1 MSYEIIKEWCWTC
14 SRSELFNV
22 WSQQHQQP
30 ALESINLNI
39 LHYNI
44 RYYHSNKCDLIDMV
58 EKYKP
63 AIITLNEL
71 GAIIPIKVIE
81 KALFSYKVF
90 KTEGTNAHGGVVLAI
105 DKNLN
110 PINVDCKQTKNIV
123 AASIMINNKTYTITS
138 IYSPP
143 AEPLPLEI
151 MSFVMQNS
159 QHIIIAGD
167 FNAKNYDW
175 GCPEMNIKGQKL
187 KPWLDANKKIHIH
200 NQGMITSLRSE
211 TTIDLIISTE
221 QQSSVHCQALPYF
234 GSDHLPILTEFTNIK
249 INKQQR
255 NIPKI
260 NWDIYTSI
268 LTILNPEINQIKQ
281 DLNMNPSEWFKFFEQ
296 LLYALKL
303 RSTHWH
309 TIEKIRP
316 SITKA
321 LRVMLK
327 HKHYLQNRYRHTRS
341 EEDRQ
346 SLRAWH
352 KLVLHEFNQH
362 KVNRWNKFIDN
373 VASPQPTTFWKTIKI
388 LNKKRS
394 VKFSAITENNK
405 IHRTPDQILSCLTQH
420 FKARFQAPST
430 DLTVKTDKEALDLWK
445 LLEQAQ
451 PEDIQLISQ
460 QSDLTF
466 TTKEVWEVLKS
477 LKPKNSSSFD
487 NISNKMIKNIPE
499 GYAQILTEHYNALFA
514 DLFWQKQWKQ
524 SRTIC
529 FNKVESAA
537 PTTQQLRPI
546 SLLPVLGKVYE
557 RLFLIRFKKWL
568 FKYGILPWQQS
579 GARSNQCTTSRLNH
593 MLEQTYASL
602 LSNTFTPIIFVD
614 FLQAFDLLW
623 QEGLLLKLKRLNCP
637 FSYLI
642 WIKNY
647 FTDRSMFID
656 LNGQI
661 SEEISVKRGA
671 PQGSV
676 FGAIAY
682 IVAHHDLQ
690 QVFQNP
696 ENNHLYVDDLGS
708 VYIPSLYEEYK
719 DQLTEIQK
727 RINKDLIKLHDYAV
741 EWHQPVNSKKT
752 EYVVFDRVVKSPKLK
767 IYYNGNQLEQKK
779 NFKYL
784 GYRLDSK
791 LSFNCVVVDHLQK
804 CRQTYTIL
812 KYIHNRFPSFFKLK
826 QRFFN
831 TYVWPHLHAMS
842 SIYCLLSKTQRDKI
856 NGFYRR
862 CLRIIYHLFQCST
875 NDLHGVFQLPTL
887 EEKYRKTLT
896 KRLSNIERY
905 EQELIQCYLMHKNI
919 INTTRHHYREKAII
933 QAMPIGRPSTRMLNF
948 YNKSTTYFDKLIN
961 FCYTHHTP
969 EEP

>member
-1 MSYEIIKEWCWTC
+1 
-14 SRSELFNV
+14 
-22 WSQQHQQP
+22 
-30 ALESINLNI
+30 
-39 LHYNI
+39 
-44 RYYHSNKCDLIDMV
+44 
-58 EKYKP
+58 
-63 AIITLNEL
+63 
-71 GAIIPIKVIE
+71 
-81 KALFSYKVF
+81 
-90 KTEGTNAHGGVVLAI
+90 
-105 DKNLN
+105 
-110 PINVDCKQTKNIV
+110 
-123 AASIMINNKTYTITS
+123 
-138 IYSPP
+138 
-143 AEPLPLEI
+143 
-151 MSFVMQNS
+151 
-159 QHIIIAGD
+159 
-167 FNAKNYDW
+167 
-175 GCPEMNIKGQKL
+175 
-187 KPWLDANKKIHIH
+187 
-200 NQGMITSLRSE
+200 
-211 TTIDLIISTE
+211 
-221 QQSSVHCQALPYF
+221 
-234 GSDHLPILTEFTNIK
+234 
-249 INKQQR
+249 
-255 NIPKI
+255 
-260 NWDIYTSI
+260 
-268 LTILNPEINQIKQ
+268 
-281 DLNMNPSEWFKFFEQ
+281 
-296 LLYALKL
+296 
-303 RSTHWH
+303 
-309 TIEKIRP
+309 
-316 SITKA
+316 
-321 LRVMLK
+321 
-327 HKHYLQNRYRHTRS
+327 
-341 EEDRQ
+341 
-346 SLRAWH
+346 
-352 KLVLHEFNQH
+352 
-362 KVNRWNKFIDN
+362 
-373 VASPQPTTFWKTIKI
+373 
-388 LNKKRS
+388 
-394 VKFSAITENNK
+394 
-405 IHRTPDQILSCLTQH
+405 
-420 FKARFQAPST
+420 
-430 DLTVKTDKEALDLWK
+430 
-445 LLEQAQ
+445 
-451 PEDIQLISQ
+451 
-460 QSDLTF
+460 
-466 TTKEVWEVLKS
+466 
-477 LKPKNSSSFD
+477 
-487 NISNKMIKNIPE
+487 
-499 GYAQILTEHYNALFA
+499 
-514 DLFWQKQWKQ
+514 
-524 SRTIC
+524 
-529 FNKVESAA
+529 
-537 PTTQQLRPI
+537 
-546 SLLPVLGKVYE
+546 
-557 RLFLIRFKKWL
+557 
-568 FKYGILPWQQS
+568 
-579 GARSNQCTTSRLNH
+579 
-593 MLEQTYASL
+593 
-602 LSNTFTPIIFVD
+602 
-614 FLQAFDLLW
+614 
-623 QEGLLLKLKRLNCP
+623 
-637 FSYLI
+637 
-642 WIKNY
+642 
-647 FTDRSMFID
+647 MFID